1 MFADLQ
7 ALGILRGIV
16 DASQEAAREGDEERL
31 SLARSAFDKYAD
43 AARVVGVKAT
53 EIQTLRGQLA

>member
-7 ALGILRGIV
+7 ALGTLRGIV

-31 SLARSAFDKYAD
+31 SLARRLFDEYAESARY
-43 AARVVGVKAT
+43 VGVKAS